1 MIGIINYGLGNLLA
15 FKNSFEL
22 LGKSSKILNYPHEFE
37 NCTHFVLPGVGSFD
51 YAIECLKNSNIYK
64 SVERSVF
71 VEKKPILGVC
81 SGMQIMFQRSEEGV
95 KSGLGW
101 IEGEVVKFSDNF
113 MMHDN
118 LPIPHI
124 GWNKLNIKSQNKIN
138 LGIREYE
145 FYFLHSFFCS
155 TKDINVEASSF
166 YGVHFPSIVN
176 KDNIYGTQFHP
187 EKSHEGGLKLL
198 LNFSNI

>member
-1 MIGIINYGLGNLLA
+1 MVKGRNRC
-15 FKNSFEL
+15 
-22 LGKSSKILNYPHEFE
+22 KSIKTN
-37 NCTHFVLPGVGSFD
+37 
-51 YAIECLKNSNIYK
+51 
-64 SVERSVF
+64 
-71 VEKKPILGVC
+71 
-81 SGMQIMFQRSEEGV
+81 
-95 KSGLGW
+95 
-101 IEGEVVKFSDNF
+101 FS
-113 MMHDN
+113 
-118 LPIPHI
+118 
-124 GWNKLNIKSQNKIN
+124 IKVNKIN